1 MFAKTLLPSSSSK
14 NKKLPVV
21 IGTITIIVI
30 LLTSLIFWLTKLR
43 ERRIIVSQASQ
54 NSSLQQDS
62 QPTRV
67 EKQLVEGFPDF
78 TPYPNASIEYSTV
91 KQAEQDFS
99 YEGVWKTSENIDL
112 VVTWYKENLVSNGWV
127 IEIAPDVPGTF
138 EQFFVARKGNMKLYL
153 TIEASESGE
162 ETEIVADIISQSVR

>member
-54 NSSLQQDS
+54 NSLLQQDS

-91 KQAEQDFS
+91 KEADQGKS
-99 YEGVWKTSENIDL
+99 YEGKWKTSENID
-112 VVTWYKENLVSNGWV
+112 VVVAWYNQNLVSRDWV
-127 IEIAPDVPGTF
+127 IESAPDVPGTF
-138 EQFFVARKGNMKLYL
+138 EQFFIARKDDL
-153 TIEASESGE
+153 
-162 ETEIVADIISQSVR
+162 